1 MKLLTE
7 YLERAIN
14 LERLAAS
21 ESDSKVKTELLNQA
35 ASAVRSA
42 AVTSVFSTCHGS
54 RIMRERY
61 CTRRRIGRS
70 NSVTKT
76 ARKEDL
82 CQVSDRRAILALARL
97 KHHRPVLGNIC

>member
-70 NSVTKT
+70 NSGNKDGEERGLMSGFGQTGHSS
-76 ARKEDL
+76 AR
-82 CQVSDRRAILALARL
+82 
-97 KHHRPVLGNIC
+97 